1 MSPTAIRVYFAGML
15 VMGINMFAV
24 GYFQS
29 TAKPALSLTLC
40 LLRGCALSILFVK
53 ILAPLLGII
62 GIWASVPLG
71 EVVTLFIAIY
81 FMKKYTKEARA

>member
-1 MSPTAIRVYFAGML
+1 MSPTAIRIYFAGML

-29 TAKPALSLTLC
+29 TVKPGLSLTLC
-40 LLRGCALSILFVK
+40 LLRGCVLSILFVK
-53 ILAPLLGII
+53 ILAPLFEVV

-71 EVVTLFIAIY
+71 EIVTLFIAIY
-81 FMKKYTKEARA
+81 FMRKNTKEARA

>member
-1 MSPTAIRVYFAGML
+1 MSPTAIRIYFAGML

-29 TAKPALSLTLC
+29 TAKPALSLALC

-53 ILAPLLGII
+53 ILAPLLGIV
-62 GIWASVPLG
+62 GIWMSVPLG
-71 EVVTLFIAIY
+71 EIVTLLIAIY
-81 FMKKYTKEARA
+81 FMKKHTKEARA